1 MRLLTIIYINLTF
14 SELIRLIMPGVEAHI
29 GNSDHNIRK
38 QGMVLA
44 ETLAS
49 VVDPNGPKLKFE
61 VNSFHLS
68 SSITAK

>member
-1 MRLLTIIYINLTF
+1 
-14 SELIRLIMPGVEAHI
+14 MPGVEAHI

-68 SSITAK
+68 SSITVK

>member
-1 MRLLTIIYINLTF
+1 
-14 SELIRLIMPGVEAHI
+14 MPGVEAHI

-61 VNSFHLS
+61 VSSVHLS
-68 SSITAK
+68 S